1 MKRKPDEPKGSP
13 AWMNTFADLMN
24 LLLCFF
30 VLLFSMSTVDAEKFE
45 KMVASFQNTFSILPN
60 GGSSIGDGT
69 LISSGVSQ
77 LEMLDSYYKDKANSE
92 TDQETDEENDVV
104 EEYKEQALEESE
116 KMSEQLEDAIAR
128 YGIQDQVEVDF
139 NAQSVMLNLNGAL
152 LFDSGHAEIR
162 SEDNIIE
169 VEGHTDNVPIHSAK
183 YEDNDV
189 LSFYRARAVTDY
201 LRDITTVEPAHLKAS
216 GRGEYVPVADNTT
229 QEGRSRNRRVI
240 IKIYNS
246 YSSDFN

>member
-1 MKRKPDEPKGSP
+1 
-13 AWMNTFADLMN
+13 MNTFADLMN

-77 LEMLDSYYKDKANSE
+77 LEMLDSYYKD
-92 TDQETDEENDVV
+92 EENDVV

-139 NAQSVMLNLNGAL
+139 NAQYVMLNMNGAL

-162 SEDNIIE
+162 SEAYPLIDKLGKLIEPYQDNIIE

>member
-1 MKRKPDEPKGSP
+1 
-13 AWMNTFADLMN
+13 MNTNDEEIKG
-24 LLLCFF
+24 FF
-30 VLLFSMSTVDAEKFE
+30 TAYLDVALKREREDYINGKSKEEIPIDIETVDAEKQVEFE
-45 KMVASFQNTFSILPN
+45 QNYEAMILEKLKEFSGTRKERGKNLL
-60 GGSSIGDGT
+60 DGYGEE
-69 LISSGVSQ
+69 LEKAVS
-77 LEMLDSYYKDKANSE
+77 Y
-92 TDQETDEENDVV
+92 
-104 EEYKEQALEESE
+104 LEESE

-139 NAQSVMLNLNGAL
+139 NAQYVMLNMNGAL

-162 SEDNIIE
+162 SEAYPLIDKLGKLIEPYQDNIIE